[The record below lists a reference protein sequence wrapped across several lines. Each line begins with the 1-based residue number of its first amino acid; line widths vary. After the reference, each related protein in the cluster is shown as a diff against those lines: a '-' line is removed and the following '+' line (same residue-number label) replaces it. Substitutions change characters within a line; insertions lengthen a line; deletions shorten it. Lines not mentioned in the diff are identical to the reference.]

1 MQKQTRNS
9 PQRNK
14 LLLSSSLQPTCS
26 KGVDTMKRIIE
37 ILEKIKYKRTIKKLL
52 KEPKYSYSQ
61 IIYK

>member
-1 MQKQTRNS
+1 
-9 PQRNK
+9 
-14 LLLSSSLQPTCS
+14 
-26 KGVDTMKRIIE
+26 MKRILE